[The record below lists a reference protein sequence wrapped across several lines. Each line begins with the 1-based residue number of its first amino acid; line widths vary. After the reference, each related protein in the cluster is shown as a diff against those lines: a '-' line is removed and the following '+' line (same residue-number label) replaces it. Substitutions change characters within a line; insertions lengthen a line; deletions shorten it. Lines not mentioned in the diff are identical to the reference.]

1 MGKFFE
7 RNIFLCG
14 NMFANFLNPLILRA
28 RSARRIKGFRKLA
41 KVLVFKDLGLTEGVA
56 VGLGEEGGLGA
67 IAQF

>member
-1 MGKFFE
+1 
-7 RNIFLCG
+7 
-14 NMFANFLNPLILRA
+14 MFANFLNPLILRA